1 MVLLKMTKRLFKGLL
16 AVSLAVSLHAGE
28 VKEKKP
34 AKPTKEDPQELAA
47 KRVEAFNRFTN
58 VVTEIEKKYV
68 DKISIS
74 EIMTKAIEGLLSNL
88 DAHSAYLNEKKFKEF
103 QAQTEGEFGG
113 LGITVGMRD
122 GVLTVIA
129 PLEGTPAYK
138 AGVKSGDN
146 ILKINNESTLSMS
159 IDDAINLMR
168 GKPKTPIQITI
179 VRKNEP
185 KPLVFNIV
193 RDIIKVPSV
202 YVKKIEKTPYLY
214 VRVNSFD
221 KNVTKSVLD
230 GLKANP
236 KAKGIVLDLR
246 GNPGGLL
253 NQAVGLSN
261 LFIKEGVLVSQ
272 RGKNKEENLEY
283 KANGRAPYANL
294 PIAVLVNGGSASA
307 SEIVAGALQDHK
319 RAVIIGE
326 KTFGKGSVQML
337 LPVNKDEAI
346 KITTARYYLPSGRT
360 IQAKGITPDI
370 VIYPGKVP
378 ENENKFSLKEADL
391 KHHLEQE
398 LKKLDDTNKDSASKN
413 TDKNKKSEESEEE
426 KEVTPKMIN
435 DDIQLKTAIDSL
447 KTWSIVDEKM
457 DEKALKKK

>member
-1 MVLLKMTKRLFKGLL
+1 MTKRLFKGLL
-16 AVSLAVSLHAGE
+16 AISLAVSLHGGE

-34 AKPTKEDPQELAA
+34 VKLVKEDPQELAA
-47 KRVEAFNRFTN
+47 KRVEAFSRFSN
-58 VVTEIEKKYV
+58 VVSEIEKKYV

-185 KPLVFNIV
+185 KPLVFNII

-202 YVKKIEKTPYLY
+202 YVKTIKETPYLY

-236 KAKGIVLDLR
+236 KTKGIVLDLR

-272 RGKNKEENLEY
+272 KGKNKEENLEY
-283 KANGRAPYANL
+283 KANGRAPYTNL

-326 KTFGKGSVQML
+326 KTFGKGSVQVL

-398 LKKLDDTNKDSASKN
+398 LKKIDDKTPNSKEADKDKKN
-413 TDKNKKSEESEEE
+413 EEE

-447 KTWSIVDEKM
+447 KTWSIIDEKM
-457 DEKALKKK
+457 DEKAPKKK

>member
-1 MVLLKMTKRLFKGLL
+1 MTKRLFKGLL
-16 AVSLAVSLHAGE
+16 AVSLAVSLHGGE

-34 AKPTKEDPQELAA
+34 VKPVKEDPQELAA
-47 KRVEAFNRFTN
+47 KRVEAFSRFSN

-185 KPLVFNIV
+185 KPLVFNII
-193 RDIIKVPSV
+193 RDIIKLPSV

-214 VRVNSFD
+214 VRVSGFD
-221 KNVTKSVLD
+221 KNVTKSVLE

-272 RGKNKEENLEY
+272 KGKNKEENLEY

-398 LKKLDDTNKDSASKN
+398 LKKLDDKNPNSKEADKDKKN
-413 TDKNKKSEESEEE
+413 EEE

-457 DEKALKKK
+457 DEKAPKKK

>member
-1 MVLLKMTKRLFKGLL
+1 MTKRLFKGLL
-16 AVSLAVSLHAGE
+16 AISLAVSLHGGE

-34 AKPTKEDPQELAA
+34 VKPVKEDPQELAA
-47 KRVEAFNRFTN
+47 KRVEAFSRFSN
-58 VVTEIEKKYV
+58 VVSEIEKKYV

-185 KPLVFNIV
+185 KPLVFNII
-193 RDIIKVPSV
+193 RDIIKLPSV
-202 YVKKIEKTPYLY
+202 YVKKIKETPYLY
-214 VRVNSFD
+214 VRVSGFD
-221 KNVTKSVLD
+221 KNVTKSVLE

-272 RGKNKEENLEY
+272 KGKNKEENLEY
-283 KANGRAPYANL
+283 KANGRAPYTNL

-319 RAVIIGE
+319 RAIIIGE

-398 LKKLDDTNKDSASKN
+398 LKKLDDKTPNSKEADKDKKN
-413 TDKNKKSEESEEE
+413 EEE
-426 KEVTPKMIN
+426 KEVTPKMIS

-457 DEKALKKK
+457 DEKAPKKK

>member
-1 MVLLKMTKRLFKGLL
+1 MTKRLFKGLL
-16 AVSLAVSLHAGE
+16 AISLAVSLHGGE

-34 AKPTKEDPQELAA
+34 VKPVKEDPQELAA
-47 KRVEAFNRFTN
+47 KRVEAFSRFSN

-185 KPLVFNIV
+185 KPLVFNII
-193 RDIIKVPSV
+193 RDIIKLPSV
-202 YVKKIEKTPYLY
+202 YVKKIKETPYLY
-214 VRVNSFD
+214 VRVSGFD
-221 KNVTKSVLD
+221 KNVTKSVLE

-272 RGKNKEENLEY
+272 KGKNKEENLEY
-283 KANGRAPYANL
+283 KANGRAPYTNL

-319 RAVIIGE
+319 RAIIIGE
-326 KTFGKGSVQML
+326 KTFGKGSVQVL

-398 LKKLDDTNKDSASKN
+398 LKKLDDKTPNSKEADKDKKN
-413 TDKNKKSEESEEE
+413 EEE

-457 DEKALKKK
+457 DEKAPKKK

>member
-1 MVLLKMTKRLFKGLL
+1 MTKRLFKGLL
-16 AVSLAVSLHAGE
+16 AISLAVSLHGGE

-34 AKPTKEDPQELAA
+34 VKPVKEDPQELAA

-185 KPLVFNIV
+185 KPLVFNII
-193 RDIIKVPSV
+193 RDIIKLPSV

-214 VRVNSFD
+214 VRVSGFD
-221 KNVTKSVLD
+221 KNVTKSVLE

-272 RGKNKEENLEY
+272 KGKNKEENLEY
-283 KANGRAPYANL
+283 KANGRAPYTNL
-294 PIAVLVNGGSASA
+294 PVAVLVNGGSASA

-326 KTFGKGSVQML
+326 KTFGKGSVQIL

-346 KITTARYYLPSGRT
+346 KITTARYYLPSGCT

-398 LKKLDDTNKDSASKN
+398 LKKLDDKTPNSKEADKDKKN
-413 TDKNKKSEESEEE
+413 EEE
-426 KEVTPKMIN
+426 KEVTPKMVN

-457 DEKALKKK
+457 DEKAPKKK

>member
-1 MVLLKMTKRLFKGLL
+1 MTKRLFKGLL
-16 AVSLAVSLHAGE
+16 AISLAVSLHGGE

-34 AKPTKEDPQELAA
+34 VKPVKEDPQELAA
-47 KRVEAFNRFTN
+47 KRVEAFSRFSN
-58 VVTEIEKKYV
+58 VVSEIEKKYV

-168 GKPKTPIQITI
+168 GKPKTPIQITV

-185 KPLVFNIV
+185 KPLVFNII
-193 RDIIKVPSV
+193 RDIIKLPSV
-202 YVKKIEKTPYLY
+202 YVKKIKETPYLY
-214 VRVNSFD
+214 VRVSGFD
-221 KNVTKSVLD
+221 KNVTKSVLE

-272 RGKNKEENLEY
+272 KGKNKEENLEY

-398 LKKLDDTNKDSASKN
+398 LKKLDDKTPNSKEADKDKKN
-413 TDKNKKSEESEEE
+413 EEE

-457 DEKALKKK
+457 DEKAPKKK

>member
-1 MVLLKMTKRLFKGLL
+1 MTKRLFKGLL
-16 AVSLAVSLHAGE
+16 AISLAVSLHGGE

-34 AKPTKEDPQELAA
+34 VKPVKEDPQELAA

-68 DKISIS
+68 DKITIS

-138 AGVKSGDN
+138 AGVKAGDN

-168 GKPKTPIQITI
+168 GKPKTSIQITI

-193 RDIIKVPSV
+193 RDIIKIPSV
-202 YVKKIEKTPYLY
+202 YVKTIKDTPYLY
-214 VRVNSFD
+214 VRVSSFD

-236 KAKGIVLDLR
+236 KTKGIVLDLR

-261 LFIKEGVLVSQ
+261 LFIKEGILVSQ
-272 RGKNKEENLEY
+272 KGKNKEENLEY
-283 KANGRAPYANL
+283 KANGRAPYTNL
-294 PIAVLVNGGSASA
+294 PVVVLVNGGSASA

-319 RAVIIGE
+319 RAIIIGE
-326 KTFGKGSVQML
+326 KTFGKGSVQVL

-370 VIYPGKVP
+370 VVYPGKVP

-398 LKKLDDTNKDSASKN
+398 LKKIDDKTPNSKEADKDKKN
-413 TDKNKKSEESEEE
+413 EEE

-447 KTWSIVDEKM
+447 KTWSIVDGKM
-457 DEKALKKK
+457 DEKTPKKK

>member
-1 MVLLKMTKRLFKGLL
+1 MTKRLFKGLL
-16 AVSLAVSLHAGE
+16 AISLAVSLHGGE

-34 AKPTKEDPQELAA
+34 VKPVKEDPQELAA
-47 KRVEAFNRFTN
+47 KRVEAFSRFSN
-58 VVTEIEKKYV
+58 VVSEIEKKYV

-168 GKPKTPIQITI
+168 GKPKTPIQITV

-185 KPLVFNIV
+185 KPLVFNII
-193 RDIIKVPSV
+193 RDIIKLPSV
-202 YVKKIEKTPYLY
+202 YVKKIKETPYLY
-214 VRVNSFD
+214 VRVSGFD

-272 RGKNKEENLEY
+272 KGKNKEENLEY
-283 KANGRAPYANL
+283 KANGRAPYTNL

-398 LKKLDDTNKDSASKN
+398 LKKLDDKTPNSKEADKDKKN
-413 TDKNKKSEESEEE
+413 EEE

-435 DDIQLKTAIDSL
+435 NDIQLKTAIDSL

-457 DEKALKKK
+457 DEKVPKKK

>member
-1 MVLLKMTKRLFKGLL
+1 MTKRLFKGLL
-16 AVSLAVSLHAGE
+16 AISLAVSLHGGE

-34 AKPTKEDPQELAA
+34 VKPVKEDPQELAA
-47 KRVEAFNRFTN
+47 KRVEAFSRFSN
-58 VVTEIEKKYV
+58 VVSEIEKKYV

-185 KPLVFNIV
+185 KPLVFNII
-193 RDIIKVPSV
+193 RDIIKLPSV
-202 YVKKIEKTPYLY
+202 YVKKIKETPYLY
-214 VRVNSFD
+214 VRVSGFD
-221 KNVTKSVLD
+221 KNVTKSVLE

-272 RGKNKEENLEY
+272 KGKNKEENLEY
-283 KANGRAPYANL
+283 KANGRAPYTNL

-398 LKKLDDTNKDSASKN
+398 LKKLDDKTPNSKEADKDKKN
-413 TDKNKKSEESEEE
+413 EEE

-457 DEKALKKK
+457 DEKAPKKK

>member
-1 MVLLKMTKRLFKGLL
+1 MVLLTMTKRLFKGLL
-16 AVSLAVSLHAGE
+16 AISLAVSLHGGE

-34 AKPTKEDPQELAA
+34 VKPVKEDPQELAA
-47 KRVEAFNRFTN
+47 KRVEAFSRFSN
-58 VVTEIEKKYV
+58 VVSEIEKKYV

-168 GKPKTPIQITI
+168 GKPKTPIQITV

-193 RDIIKVPSV
+193 RDIIKIPSV
-202 YVKKIEKTPYLY
+202 SVKKIKDTPYLY
-214 VRVNSFD
+214 VRVSGFD

-236 KAKGIVLDLR
+236 KTKGIVLDLR

-261 LFIKEGVLVSQ
+261 LFIKEGILVSQ
-272 RGKNKEENLEY
+272 KGKNKEENLEY
-283 KANGRAPYANL
+283 KANGRAPYTNL
-294 PIAVLVNGGSASA
+294 PVVVLVNGGSASA

-319 RAVIIGE
+319 RAIIIGE
-326 KTFGKGSVQML
+326 KTFGKGSVQVL

-370 VIYPGKVP
+370 VVYPGKVP

-398 LKKLDDTNKDSASKN
+398 LKKLDDKNPNSKEADKDKKN
-413 TDKNKKSEESEEE
+413 EEE
-426 KEVTPKMIN
+426 KEITPKMIN

-457 DEKALKKK
+457 DEKAPKKK

>member
-1 MVLLKMTKRLFKGLL
+1 M
-16 AVSLAVSLHAGE
+16 SLHGGE

-34 AKPTKEDPQELAA
+34 VKPVKEDPQELAA
-47 KRVEAFNRFTN
+47 KRVEAFSRFSN
-58 VVTEIEKKYV
+58 VVSEIEKKYV

-185 KPLVFNIV
+185 KPLVFNII
-193 RDIIKVPSV
+193 RDIIKLPSV
-202 YVKKIEKTPYLY
+202 YVKKIKETPYLY
-214 VRVNSFD
+214 VRVSGFD

-261 LFIKEGVLVSQ
+261 LFIKEGILVSQ
-272 RGKNKEENLEY
+272 KGKNKEENLEY
-283 KANGRAPYANL
+283 KANGRAPYTNL

-326 KTFGKGSVQML
+326 KTFGKGSVQVL

-398 LKKLDDTNKDSASKN
+398 LKKIDDKTPNSKEADKDKKN
-413 TDKNKKSEESEEE
+413 EEE

-457 DEKALKKK
+457 DEKAPKKK

>member
-1 MVLLKMTKRLFKGLL
+1 MTKRLFKGLL
-16 AVSLAVSLHAGE
+16 AVSLAVSLHGGE

-34 AKPTKEDPQELAA
+34 VKPVKEDPQELAA
-47 KRVEAFNRFTN
+47 KRVEAFSRFSN
-58 VVTEIEKKYV
+58 VVSEIEKKYV

-185 KPLVFNIV
+185 KPLVFNII
-193 RDIIKVPSV
+193 RDIIKLPSV
-202 YVKKIEKTPYLY
+202 YVKKIKETPYLY
-214 VRVNSFD
+214 VRVSGFD
-221 KNVTKSVLD
+221 KNVTKSVLE

-272 RGKNKEENLEY
+272 KGKNKEENLEY
-283 KANGRAPYANL
+283 KANGRAPYTNL

-398 LKKLDDTNKDSASKN
+398 LKKLDDKTPNSKEADKDKKN
-413 TDKNKKSEESEEE
+413 EEE
-426 KEVTPKMIN
+426 KEVTSKMIN
-435 DDIQLKTAIDSL
+435 GDIQLKTAIDSL

-457 DEKALKKK
+457 DEKAPKKK

>member
-1 MVLLKMTKRLFKGLL
+1 MTKRLFKGLL
-16 AVSLAVSLHAGE
+16 AISLAVSLHGGE

-34 AKPTKEDPQELAA
+34 VKPVKEDPQELAA
-47 KRVEAFNRFTN
+47 KRVEAFSRFSN

-185 KPLVFNIV
+185 KPLVFNII
-193 RDIIKVPSV
+193 RDIIKLPSV

-214 VRVNSFD
+214 VRVSGFD
-221 KNVTKSVLD
+221 KNVTKSVLE

-272 RGKNKEENLEY
+272 KGKNKEENLEY
-283 KANGRAPYANL
+283 KANGRAPYTNL

-398 LKKLDDTNKDSASKN
+398 LKKLDDKNPNSKEADKDKKN
-413 TDKNKKSEESEEE
+413 EEE

-457 DEKALKKK
+457 DEKVPKKK

>member
-1 MVLLKMTKRLFKGLL
+1 MTKRLFKGLL
-16 AVSLAVSLHAGE
+16 AISLAVSLHGGE

-34 AKPTKEDPQELAA
+34 VKPVKEDPQELAA
-47 KRVEAFNRFTN
+47 KRVEAFSRFSN
-58 VVTEIEKKYV
+58 VVSEIEKKYV

-138 AGVKSGDN
+138 AGVKSGDS

-168 GKPKTPIQITI
+168 GKPKTPIQITV

-185 KPLVFNIV
+185 KPLVFNII
-193 RDIIKVPSV
+193 RDIIKLPSV
-202 YVKKIEKTPYLY
+202 YVKKIKETPYLY
-214 VRVNSFD
+214 VRVSGFD
-221 KNVTKSVLD
+221 KNVTKSVLE

-272 RGKNKEENLEY
+272 KGKNKEENLEY
-283 KANGRAPYANL
+283 KANGRAPYTNL

-319 RAVIIGE
+319 RAIIIGE
-326 KTFGKGSVQML
+326 KTFGKGSVQIL

-398 LKKLDDTNKDSASKN
+398 LKKLDDKTPNSKEADKDKKN
-413 TDKNKKSEESEEE
+413 EEE

-457 DEKALKKK
+457 DEKTPKKK

>member
-1 MVLLKMTKRLFKGLL
+1 MTKRLFKGLL
-16 AVSLAVSLHAGE
+16 AISLAVSLHGGE

-34 AKPTKEDPQELAA
+34 VKPVKEDPQELAA

-68 DKISIS
+68 DKITIS

-138 AGVKSGDN
+138 AGVKAGDN

-168 GKPKTPIQITI
+168 GKPKTSIQITV

-193 RDIIKVPSV
+193 RDIIKIPSV
-202 YVKKIEKTPYLY
+202 SVKTIKDTPYLY
-214 VRVNSFD
+214 VRVSSFD

-236 KAKGIVLDLR
+236 KTKGIVLDLR

-272 RGKNKEENLEY
+272 KGKNKEENLEY
-283 KANGRAPYANL
+283 KANGRAPYTNL
-294 PIAVLVNGGSASA
+294 PVVVLVNGGSASA

-319 RAVIIGE
+319 RAIIIGE
-326 KTFGKGSVQML
+326 KTFGKGSVQVL

-398 LKKLDDTNKDSASKN
+398 LKKIDDKTPNSKEADKDKKN
-413 TDKNKKSEESEEE
+413 EEE

-447 KTWSIVDEKM
+447 KTWSIVDNKM
-457 DEKALKKK
+457 DEKTPKKK

>member
-1 MVLLKMTKRLFKGLL
+1 MTKRLFKGLL
-16 AVSLAVSLHAGE
+16 AISLAMSLHGGE

-34 AKPTKEDPQELAA
+34 VKPVKEDPQELAA

-68 DKISIS
+68 DKITIS

-138 AGVKSGDN
+138 AGVKAGDN

-168 GKPKTPIQITI
+168 GKPKTSIQITI

-193 RDIIKVPSV
+193 RDIIKIPSV
-202 YVKKIEKTPYLY
+202 YVKKIKDTPYLY
-214 VRVNSFD
+214 VRVSGFD

-236 KAKGIVLDLR
+236 KIKGIVLDLR

-261 LFIKEGVLVSQ
+261 LFIKEGILVSQ
-272 RGKNKEENLEY
+272 KGKNKEENLEY
-283 KANGRAPYANL
+283 KANGRAPYTNL

-319 RAVIIGE
+319 RAIIIGE

-398 LKKLDDTNKDSASKN
+398 LKKIDDKTPNSKEADKDKKN
-413 TDKNKKSEESEEE
+413 EEE

-435 DDIQLKTAIDSL
+435 NDIQLKTAIDSL
-447 KTWSIVDEKM
+447 KTWSIVDDKM
-457 DEKALKKK
+457 DEKAPKKK

>member
-1 MVLLKMTKRLFKGLL
+1 MVLLTMTKRLFKGLL
-16 AVSLAVSLHAGE
+16 AVSLAVSLHGGE

-34 AKPTKEDPQELAA
+34 VKPVKEDPQELAA
-47 KRVEAFNRFTN
+47 KRVEAFSRFSN
-58 VVTEIEKKYV
+58 VVSEIEKKYV

-168 GKPKTPIQITI
+168 GKPKTPIQITV

-185 KPLVFNIV
+185 KPLVFNII
-193 RDIIKVPSV
+193 RDIIKLPSV
-202 YVKKIEKTPYLY
+202 YVKKIKETPYLY
-214 VRVNSFD
+214 VRVSGFD
-221 KNVTKSVLD
+221 KNVTKSVLE

-272 RGKNKEENLEY
+272 KGKNKEENLEY
-283 KANGRAPYANL
+283 KANGRAPYTNL

-398 LKKLDDTNKDSASKN
+398 LKKIDDKTPNSKEADKDKKN
-413 TDKNKKSEESEEE
+413 EEE
-426 KEVTPKMIN
+426 KEITPKMIN

-457 DEKALKKK
+457 DEKAPKKK

>member
-1 MVLLKMTKRLFKGLL
+1 MTKRLFKGLL
-16 AVSLAVSLHAGE
+16 AISLAVSLHGGE

-34 AKPTKEDPQELAA
+34 VKPVKEDPQELAA
-47 KRVEAFNRFTN
+47 KRVEAFSRFSN
-58 VVTEIEKKYV
+58 VVSEIEKKYV

-168 GKPKTPIQITI
+168 GKPKTPIQITV

-185 KPLVFNIV
+185 KPLVFNII
-193 RDIIKVPSV
+193 RDIIKLPSV

-214 VRVNSFD
+214 VRVSGFD
-221 KNVTKSVLD
+221 KNVTKSVLE

-272 RGKNKEENLEY
+272 KGKNKEENLEY
-283 KANGRAPYANL
+283 KANGRAPYTNL

-398 LKKLDDTNKDSASKN
+398 LKKIDDKTPNSKEADKDKKN
-413 TDKNKKSEESEEE
+413 EEE
-426 KEVTPKMIN
+426 KEVTPKMVN

-457 DEKALKKK
+457 DEKTPKKK

>member
-1 MVLLKMTKRLFKGLL
+1 MTKRLFKGLL
-16 AVSLAVSLHAGE
+16 AISLAVSLHGGE

-34 AKPTKEDPQELAA
+34 VKPVKEDPQELAA
-47 KRVEAFNRFTN
+47 KRVEAFSRFSN
-58 VVTEIEKKYV
+58 VVSEIEKKYV

-185 KPLVFNIV
+185 KPLVFNII
-193 RDIIKVPSV
+193 RDIVKLPSV
-202 YVKKIEKTPYLY
+202 YVKKIKETPYLY
-214 VRVNSFD
+214 VRVSGFD
-221 KNVTKSVLD
+221 KNVTKSVLE

-272 RGKNKEENLEY
+272 KGKNKEENLEY
-283 KANGRAPYANL
+283 KANGRAPYTNL

-326 KTFGKGSVQML
+326 KTFGKGSVQVL

-398 LKKLDDTNKDSASKN
+398 LKKIDDKTPNSKEADKDKKN
-413 TDKNKKSEESEEE
+413 EEE

-457 DEKALKKK
+457 DEKAPKKK

>member
-1 MVLLKMTKRLFKGLL
+1 MTKRLFKGLL
-16 AVSLAVSLHAGE
+16 AISLAVSLHGGE

-34 AKPTKEDPQELAA
+34 VKPVKEDPQELAA
-47 KRVEAFNRFTN
+47 KRVEAFSRFSN
-58 VVTEIEKKYV
+58 VVSEIEKKYV

-168 GKPKTPIQITI
+168 GKPKTPIQITV

-193 RDIIKVPSV
+193 RDIIKLPSV
-202 YVKKIEKTPYLY
+202 YVKKIKETPYLY
-214 VRVNSFD
+214 VRVSGFD
-221 KNVTKSVLD
+221 KNVTKSVLE

-283 KANGRAPYANL
+283 KANGRAPYTNL

-319 RAVIIGE
+319 RAIIIGE

-398 LKKLDDTNKDSASKN
+398 LKKLDDKTPNSKEADKDKKN
-413 TDKNKKSEESEEE
+413 EEE

-457 DEKALKKK
+457 DEKAPKKK

>member
-1 MVLLKMTKRLFKGLL
+1 MVLLTMTKRLFKGLL
-16 AVSLAVSLHAGE
+16 AVSLAVSLHGGE

-34 AKPTKEDPQELAA
+34 VKPVKEDPQELAA
-47 KRVEAFNRFTN
+47 KRVEAFSRFSN

-168 GKPKTPIQITI
+168 GKPKTPIQITV

-193 RDIIKVPSV
+193 RDIIKIPSV
-202 YVKKIEKTPYLY
+202 SVKKIKDTPYLY
-214 VRVNSFD
+214 VRVSSFD

-236 KAKGIVLDLR
+236 KTKGIVLDLR

-272 RGKNKEENLEY
+272 KGKNKEENLEY
-283 KANGRAPYANL
+283 KANGRAPYTNL

-319 RAVIIGE
+319 RAIIIGE

-370 VIYPGKVP
+370 VVYPGKVP

-398 LKKLDDTNKDSASKN
+398 LKKLDDKTPNSKEADKDKKN
-413 TDKNKKSEESEEE
+413 EEE

-435 DDIQLKTAIDSL
+435 ADIQLKTAIDSL

-457 DEKALKKK
+457 DEKAPKKK

>member
-1 MVLLKMTKRLFKGLL
+1 MTKRLFKGLL
-16 AVSLAVSLHAGE
+16 AISLAVSLHGGE

-34 AKPTKEDPQELAA
+34 VKPVKEDPQELAA
-47 KRVEAFNRFTN
+47 KRVEAFSRFSN

-138 AGVKSGDN
+138 AGIKSGDN

-168 GKPKTPIQITI
+168 GKPKTPIQITV

-193 RDIIKVPSV
+193 RDIIKLPSV
-202 YVKKIEKTPYLY
+202 YVKKIKETPYLY
-214 VRVNSFD
+214 VRVSGFD

-272 RGKNKEENLEY
+272 KGKNKEENLEY
-283 KANGRAPYANL
+283 KANGRAPYTNL

-307 SEIVAGALQDHK
+307 SEIVAGALQDYK

-398 LKKLDDTNKDSASKN
+398 LKKLDDKTPNSKEADKDKKN
-413 TDKNKKSEESEEE
+413 EEE

-457 DEKALKKK
+457 DEKAPKKK

>member
-1 MVLLKMTKRLFKGLL
+1 M
-16 AVSLAVSLHAGE
+16 SLHGGE

-34 AKPTKEDPQELAA
+34 VKPVKEDPQELAA
-47 KRVEAFNRFTN
+47 KRVEAFSRFSN

-68 DKISIS
+68 DKITIS

-138 AGVKSGDN
+138 AGVKSGDT

-168 GKPKTPIQITI
+168 GKPKTPIQITV

-193 RDIIKVPSV
+193 RDIIKLPSV
-202 YVKKIEKTPYLY
+202 YVKKIKETPYLY
-214 VRVNSFD
+214 VRVSGFD
-221 KNVTKSVLD
+221 KNVTKSVLE

-272 RGKNKEENLEY
+272 KGKNKEENLEY
-283 KANGRAPYANL
+283 KANGRAPYTNL

-319 RAVIIGE
+319 RAIIIGE
-326 KTFGKGSVQML
+326 KTFGKGSVQVL

-398 LKKLDDTNKDSASKN
+398 LKKIDDKTPNSKGADKDKKN
-413 TDKNKKSEESEEE
+413 EEE

-457 DEKALKKK
+457 DEKAPKKK

>member
-1 MVLLKMTKRLFKGLL
+1 MTKRLFKGLL
-16 AVSLAVSLHAGE
+16 AISLAVSLHGGE

-34 AKPTKEDPQELAA
+34 VKPVKEDPQELAA
-47 KRVEAFNRFTN
+47 KRVEAFSRFSN
-58 VVTEIEKKYV
+58 VVSEIEKKYV

-185 KPLVFNIV
+185 KPLVFNII
-193 RDIIKVPSV
+193 RDIIKLPSV
-202 YVKKIEKTPYLY
+202 YVKKIKETPYLY
-214 VRVNSFD
+214 VRVSGFD

-261 LFIKEGVLVSQ
+261 LFIKEGILVSQ
-272 RGKNKEENLEY
+272 KGKNKEENLEY
-283 KANGRAPYANL
+283 KANGRAPYTNL

-398 LKKLDDTNKDSASKN
+398 LKKIDDKTPNSKEADKDKKN
-413 TDKNKKSEESEEE
+413 EEE

-457 DEKALKKK
+457 DEKAPKKK

>member
-1 MVLLKMTKRLFKGLL
+1 MVLLTMTKRLFKGLL
-16 AVSLAVSLHAGE
+16 AVSLAVSLHGGE

-34 AKPTKEDPQELAA
+34 VKPVKEDPQELAA
-47 KRVEAFNRFTN
+47 KRVEAFSRFSN
-58 VVTEIEKKYV
+58 VVSEIEKKYV

-168 GKPKTPIQITI
+168 GKPKTPIQITV

-185 KPLVFNIV
+185 KPLVFNII

-202 YVKKIEKTPYLY
+202 YVKTIKDTPYLY

-236 KAKGIVLDLR
+236 KVKGIVLDLR

-272 RGKNKEENLEY
+272 KGKNKEENLEY
-283 KANGRAPYANL
+283 KANGRAPYTNL
-294 PIAVLVNGGSASA
+294 PVAVLVNGGSASA

-326 KTFGKGSVQML
+326 KTFGKGSVQVL

-398 LKKLDDTNKDSASKN
+398 LKKLDDKTPNSKEADKDKKN
-413 TDKNKKSEESEEE
+413 EEE

-457 DEKALKKK
+457 DEKAPKKK

>member
-1 MVLLKMTKRLFKGLL
+1 MTKRLFKGLL
-16 AVSLAVSLHAGE
+16 AISLAVSLHGGE

-34 AKPTKEDPQELAA
+34 VKPVKEDPQELAA
-47 KRVEAFNRFTN
+47 KRVEAFSRFSN
-58 VVTEIEKKYV
+58 VVSEIEKKYV

-168 GKPKTPIQITI
+168 GKPKTPIQITV

-185 KPLVFNIV
+185 KPLVFNII
-193 RDIIKVPSV
+193 RDIIKLPSV
-202 YVKKIEKTPYLY
+202 YVKKIKETPYLY
-214 VRVNSFD
+214 VRVSGFD
-221 KNVTKSVLD
+221 KNVTKSVLE

-272 RGKNKEENLEY
+272 KGKNKEENLEY
-283 KANGRAPYANL
+283 KANGRAPYTNL

-398 LKKLDDTNKDSASKN
+398 LKKIDDKTPNSKEADKDKKN
-413 TDKNKKSEESEEE
+413 EEE

-435 DDIQLKTAIDSL
+435 ADIQLKTAIDSL

-457 DEKALKKK
+457 DEKAPKKK

>member
-1 MVLLKMTKRLFKGLL
+1 MTKRLFKGLL
-16 AVSLAVSLHAGE
+16 AISLAVSLHGGE
-28 VKEKKP
+28 IKEKKP
-34 AKPTKEDPQELAA
+34 AKPIKENPQELAA

-58 VVTEIEKKYV
+58 VVSEIEKKYV
-68 DKISIS
+68 DKITIS
-74 EIMTKAIEGLLSNL
+74 EIMTKAIEGLLFNL
-88 DAHSAYLNEKKFKEF
+88 DAHSAYLNEKKFKDF

-122 GVLTVIA
+122 GVLTVVA

-138 AGVKSGDN
+138 VGVKSGDK
-146 ILKINNESTLSMS
+146 ILKINNESTLNMS

-168 GKPKTPIQITI
+168 GKPKTPIQITV
-179 VRKNEP
+179 VRKKES
-185 KPLVFNIV
+185 KPLVFNII
-193 RDIIKVPSV
+193 RDIIKIPSV
-202 YVKKIEKTPYLY
+202 SVKKIKDTPYLY
-214 VRVNSFD
+214 IRVAGFD
-221 KNVTKSVLD
+221 RNVTKSVLD

-236 KAKGIVLDLR
+236 NIKGIVLDLR

-261 LFIKEGVLVSQ
+261 LFIKDGILVSQ
-272 RGKNKEENLEY
+272 KGKNKEENLEY
-283 KANGRAPYANL
+283 KANGRAPYTNL
-294 PIAVLVNGGSASA
+294 PMAVLVNGGSASA

-326 KTFGKGSVQML
+326 KTFGKGSVQVL

-378 ENENKFSLKEADL
+378 ENDNTLSLKEADL

-398 LKKLDDTNKDSASKN
+398 LKKLDDKNPNSKEA
-413 TDKNKKSEESEEE
+413 DKNKKDEE
-426 KEVTPKMIN
+426 KEITLEMIN
-435 DDIQLKTAIDSL
+435 NDIQLKTAIDSL
-447 KTWSIVDEKM
+447 KTWSIIDSHTDEKTPN
-457 DEKALKKK
+457 KK

>member
-1 MVLLKMTKRLFKGLL
+1 M
-16 AVSLAVSLHAGE
+16 SLHGGE

-34 AKPTKEDPQELAA
+34 VKPVKEDPQELAA
-47 KRVEAFNRFTN
+47 KRVEAFSRFSN

-68 DKISIS
+68 DKITIS

-193 RDIIKVPSV
+193 RDIIKIPSV
-202 YVKKIEKTPYLY
+202 YVKKIKDTPYLY
-214 VRVNSFD
+214 VRVSSFD

-236 KAKGIVLDLR
+236 KIKGIVLDLR

-261 LFIKEGVLVSQ
+261 LFIKEGILVSQ
-272 RGKNKEENLEY
+272 KGKNKEENLEY
-283 KANGRAPYANL
+283 KANGRAPYINL

-319 RAVIIGE
+319 RAIIIGE

-398 LKKLDDTNKDSASKN
+398 LKKIDDKTPNSKEADKDKKN
-413 TDKNKKSEESEEE
+413 EEE

-457 DEKALKKK
+457 DEKAPKKK

>member
-1 MVLLKMTKRLFKGLL
+1 MTKRLFKGLL
-16 AVSLAVSLHAGE
+16 AISLAVSLHGGE

-34 AKPTKEDPQELAA
+34 VKPVKEDPQELAA
-47 KRVEAFNRFTN
+47 KRVEAFSRFSN
-58 VVTEIEKKYV
+58 VVSEIEKKYV

-214 VRVNSFD
+214 VRVSGFD
-221 KNVTKSVLD
+221 KNVTKSVLE

-272 RGKNKEENLEY
+272 KGKNKEENLEY
-283 KANGRAPYANL
+283 KANGRAPYTNL

-398 LKKLDDTNKDSASKN
+398 LKKLDDKTPNSKEADKDKKN
-413 TDKNKKSEESEEE
+413 EEE

-457 DEKALKKK
+457 DEKAPKKK

>member
-1 MVLLKMTKRLFKGLL
+1 M
-16 AVSLAVSLHAGE
+16 SLHGGE

-34 AKPTKEDPQELAA
+34 VKPVKEDPQELAA
-47 KRVEAFNRFTN
+47 RRVEAFSRFSN
-58 VVTEIEKKYV
+58 VVSEIEKKYV

-168 GKPKTPIQITI
+168 GKPKTPIQITV

-185 KPLVFNIV
+185 KPLVFNII
-193 RDIIKVPSV
+193 RDIIKLPSV
-202 YVKKIEKTPYLY
+202 YVKKIKETPYLY
-214 VRVNSFD
+214 VRVSGFD

-236 KAKGIVLDLR
+236 KTKGVVLDLR

-272 RGKNKEENLEY
+272 KGKNKEENLEY
-283 KANGRAPYANL
+283 KANGRAPYTNL

-319 RAVIIGE
+319 RAIIIGE
-326 KTFGKGSVQML
+326 KTFGKGSVQVL

-398 LKKLDDTNKDSASKN
+398 LKKIDDKTPNSKEADKDKKN
-413 TDKNKKSEESEEE
+413 EEE

-457 DEKALKKK
+457 DEKAPKKK

>member
-1 MVLLKMTKRLFKGLL
+1 MTKRLFKGLL
-16 AVSLAVSLHAGE
+16 AISLAVSLHGGE

-34 AKPTKEDPQELAA
+34 VKPVKEDPQELAA
-47 KRVEAFNRFTN
+47 KRVEAFSRFSN

-68 DKISIS
+68 DKITIS

-138 AGVKSGDN
+138 AGVKAGDN

-168 GKPKTPIQITI
+168 GKPKTPIQITV

-185 KPLVFNIV
+185 KPLVFNII

-202 YVKKIEKTPYLY
+202 YVKKIKDTPYLH

-236 KAKGIVLDLR
+236 KVKGIVLDLR

-261 LFIKEGVLVSQ
+261 LFIKEGILVSQ
-272 RGKNKEENLEY
+272 KGKNKEENLEY
-283 KANGRAPYANL
+283 KANGRAPYTNL

-319 RAVIIGE
+319 RAIIIGE
-326 KTFGKGSVQML
+326 KTFGKGSVQVL

-398 LKKLDDTNKDSASKN
+398 LKKIDDKTPNSKEADKDKKN
-413 TDKNKKSEESEEE
+413 EEE

-457 DEKALKKK
+457 DEKAPKKK

>member
-1 MVLLKMTKRLFKGLL
+1 MTKRLFKGLL
-16 AVSLAVSLHAGE
+16 AISLAVSLHGGE

-34 AKPTKEDPQELAA
+34 VKPVKENPQELAA
-47 KRVEAFNRFTN
+47 KRVEAFSRFTN

-68 DKISIS
+68 DKITIS

-168 GKPKTPIQITI
+168 GKPKTPIQITV

-185 KPLVFNIV
+185 KPLVFNII
-193 RDIIKVPSV
+193 RDIIKLPSV
-202 YVKKIEKTPYLY
+202 YVKKIKETPYLY
-214 VRVNSFD
+214 VRVSGFD
-221 KNVTKSVLD
+221 KNVTKSVLE

-272 RGKNKEENLEY
+272 KGKNKEENLEY
-283 KANGRAPYANL
+283 KANGRAPYTNL

-319 RAVIIGE
+319 RAIIIGE
-326 KTFGKGSVQML
+326 KTFGKGSVQVL

-398 LKKLDDTNKDSASKN
+398 LKKLDDKTPNSKEADKDKKN
-413 TDKNKKSEESEEE
+413 EEE

-447 KTWSIVDEKM
+447 KTWSIVDDKM
-457 DEKALKKK
+457 DEKVPKKK

>member
-1 MVLLKMTKRLFKGLL
+1 MVLLTMTKRLFKGLL
-16 AVSLAVSLHAGE
+16 AISLAVSLHGGE

-34 AKPTKEDPQELAA
+34 VKPVKEDPQELAA
-47 KRVEAFNRFTN
+47 KRVEAFSRFSN
-58 VVTEIEKKYV
+58 VVSEIEKKYV

-185 KPLVFNIV
+185 KPLVFNII
-193 RDIIKVPSV
+193 RDIIKLPSV
-202 YVKKIEKTPYLY
+202 YVKKIKETPYLY
-214 VRVNSFD
+214 VRVSGFD

-283 KANGRAPYANL
+283 KANGRAPYTNL
-294 PIAVLVNGGSASA
+294 PVAVLVNGGSASA

-319 RAVIIGE
+319 RAIIIGE
-326 KTFGKGSVQML
+326 KTFGKGSVQVL

-398 LKKLDDTNKDSASKN
+398 LKKLDDKNPNSKEADKDKKN
-413 TDKNKKSEESEEE
+413 EEE

-457 DEKALKKK
+457 DEKAPKKK

>member
-1 MVLLKMTKRLFKGLL
+1 MTKRLFKGLL
-16 AVSLAVSLHAGE
+16 AISLAVSLHGGE
-28 VKEKKP
+28 VKEKKSV
-34 AKPTKEDPQELAA
+34 KPVKEDPQELAA
-47 KRVEAFNRFTN
+47 KRVEAFSRFSN

-185 KPLVFNIV
+185 KPLVFNII
-193 RDIIKVPSV
+193 RDIIKLPSV
-202 YVKKIEKTPYLY
+202 YVKKIKETPYLY
-214 VRVNSFD
+214 VRVSGFD
-221 KNVTKSVLD
+221 KNVTKSVLE

-272 RGKNKEENLEY
+272 KGKNKEENLEY
-283 KANGRAPYANL
+283 KANGRAPYTNL
-294 PIAVLVNGGSASA
+294 PVAVLVNGGSASA

-326 KTFGKGSVQML
+326 KTFGKGSVQVL

-398 LKKLDDTNKDSASKN
+398 LKKIDDKTPNSKEADKDKKN
-413 TDKNKKSEESEEE
+413 EEE
-426 KEVTPKMIN
+426 KEVTPKMIS

-457 DEKALKKK
+457 DEKAPKKK

>member
-1 MVLLKMTKRLFKGLL
+1 MVLLTMTKRLFKGLL
-16 AVSLAVSLHAGE
+16 AISLAVSLHGGE

-34 AKPTKEDPQELAA
+34 VKPVKEDPQELAA
-47 KRVEAFNRFTN
+47 KRVEAFSRFSN
-58 VVTEIEKKYV
+58 VVSEIEKKYV

-185 KPLVFNIV
+185 KPLVFNII
-193 RDIIKVPSV
+193 RDIIKLPSV
-202 YVKKIEKTPYLY
+202 YVKKIKETPYLY
-214 VRVNSFD
+214 VRVSGFD
-221 KNVTKSVLD
+221 KNVTKSVLE

-272 RGKNKEENLEY
+272 KGKNKEENLEY
-283 KANGRAPYANL
+283 KANGRAPYTNL

-360 IQAKGITPDI
+360 IQAKGIMPDI

-398 LKKLDDTNKDSASKN
+398 LKKIDDKTPNSKEADKDKKN
-413 TDKNKKSEESEEE
+413 EEE

-435 DDIQLKTAIDSL
+435 GDIQLKTAVDSL
-447 KTWSIVDEKM
+447 KTWSIIDEKM
-457 DEKALKKK
+457 DEKAPKKK

>member
-1 MVLLKMTKRLFKGLL
+1 MTKRLFKGLL
-16 AVSLAVSLHAGE
+16 AISLAVSLHGGE

-34 AKPTKEDPQELAA
+34 VKPVKEDPQELAA
-47 KRVEAFNRFTN
+47 KRVEAFSRFSN

-138 AGVKSGDN
+138 AGVKSGDS

-159 IDDAINLMR
+159 IDDAVNLMR
-168 GKPKTPIQITI
+168 GKPKTSIQITV

-193 RDIIKVPSV
+193 RDIIKIPSV
-202 YVKKIEKTPYLY
+202 YVKTIKDTPYLY

-236 KAKGIVLDLR
+236 NIKGVVLDLR

-283 KANGRAPYANL
+283 KANGRAPYTNL
-294 PIAVLVNGGSASA
+294 PVVVLVNGGSASA

-319 RAVIIGE
+319 RAIIIGE
-326 KTFGKGSVQML
+326 KTFGKGSVQVL

-370 VIYPGKVP
+370 VVYPGKVP

-398 LKKLDDTNKDSASKN
+398 LKKLDDKNPNSKEADKD
-413 TDKNKKSEESEEE
+413 KKSEEE

-457 DEKALKKK
+457 DEKVPKKK

>member
-1 MVLLKMTKRLFKGLL
+1 M
-16 AVSLAVSLHAGE
+16 SLHGGE

-34 AKPTKEDPQELAA
+34 VKPVKEDPQELAA
-47 KRVEAFNRFTN
+47 KRVEAFSRFSN

-68 DKISIS
+68 DKITIS

-138 AGVKSGDN
+138 AGVKAGDN

-202 YVKKIEKTPYLY
+202 YVKTIKETPYLY

-236 KAKGIVLDLR
+236 KVKGIVLDLR

-261 LFIKEGVLVSQ
+261 LFIKEGILVSQ
-272 RGKNKEENLEY
+272 KGKNKEENLEY
-283 KANGRAPYANL
+283 KANGRAPYTNL

-326 KTFGKGSVQML
+326 KTFGKGSVQVL

-398 LKKLDDTNKDSASKN
+398 LKKIDDKTPNSKEADKDKKN
-413 TDKNKKSEESEEE
+413 EEE

-457 DEKALKKK
+457 DEKAPKKK

>member
-1 MVLLKMTKRLFKGLL
+1 MTKRLFKGLL
-16 AVSLAVSLHAGE
+16 AISLAVSLHGGE

-34 AKPTKEDPQELAA
+34 VKPVKEDPQELAA
-47 KRVEAFNRFTN
+47 KRVEAFSRFSN
-58 VVTEIEKKYV
+58 VVSEIEKKYV

-185 KPLVFNIV
+185 KPLVFNII
-193 RDIIKVPSV
+193 RDIIKLPSV
-202 YVKKIEKTPYLY
+202 YVKKIKETPYLY
-214 VRVNSFD
+214 VRVSGFD

-272 RGKNKEENLEY
+272 KGKNKEENLEY
-283 KANGRAPYANL
+283 KANGRAPYTNL

-326 KTFGKGSVQML
+326 KTFGKGSVQVL

-398 LKKLDDTNKDSASKN
+398 LKKLDDKTPNSKEADKDKKN
-413 TDKNKKSEESEEE
+413 EEE

-447 KTWSIVDEKM
+447 KTWSIIDEKM
-457 DEKALKKK
+457 DEKAPKKK

>member
-1 MVLLKMTKRLFKGLL
+1 M
-16 AVSLAVSLHAGE
+16 SLHGGE

-34 AKPTKEDPQELAA
+34 VKPVKEDPQELAA
-47 KRVEAFNRFTN
+47 KRVEAFSRFSN

-68 DKISIS
+68 DKITIS

-138 AGVKSGDN
+138 AGVKAGDN

-168 GKPKTPIQITI
+168 GKPKTPIQITV

-202 YVKKIEKTPYLY
+202 YVKKIKDISYLY

-236 KAKGIVLDLR
+236 KTKGIVLDLR

-261 LFIKEGVLVSQ
+261 LFIKEGILVSQ
-272 RGKNKEENLEY
+272 KGKNKEENLEY
-283 KANGRAPYANL
+283 KANGRAPYTNL

-319 RAVIIGE
+319 RAIIIGE
-326 KTFGKGSVQML
+326 KTFGKGSVQVL

-398 LKKLDDTNKDSASKN
+398 LKKIDDKTPNSKEADKDKKN
-413 TDKNKKSEESEEE
+413 EEE

-457 DEKALKKK
+457 DEKAPKKK